1 MKLLLTLMMALCV
14 SLPAN
19 AQAANLIIAQA
30 ANFMP
35 AMQEIIPA
43 FEKETG
49 IKVQATY
56 TSTGKLYGQ
65 IISGAPFDMFLAAD
79 TLRPEKLFAENLV
92 QEPFI
97 YAKGRIVLWTRNEKL
112 CGKSWKESISSPDVT
127 HIAIA
132 NTETAPYGTVAK
144 IALEKEQLWTTIQPK
159 LAIGQSI
166 SQVFQYVATRAADA
180 GFCAYSYMFTPEGK
194 NGCFVPVK
202 EAPMV
207 IQKACILK
215 STPNKQAAEKF
226 AAFLGSPTVTAIKS
240 KYGYE

>member
-1 MKLLLTLMMALCV
+1 MKRLLTFMMILCV
-14 SLPAN
+14 ALPAH
-19 AQAANLIIAQA
+19 AHAADLVIAQA

-35 AMQEIIPA
+35 AMKEIIPA

-49 IKVQATY
+49 LTVQATY

-65 IISGAPFDMFLAAD
+65 IISGAPFDIFLAAD
-79 TLRPEKLFAENLV
+79 TRRPEKLFAENLAL
-92 QEPFI
+92 EPFV
-97 YAKGRIVLWTRNEKL
+97 YAKGQIVLWTRNKKFCEKP
-112 CGKSWKESISSPDVT
+112 WKETLQSSAVT

-144 IALEKEQLWTTIQPK
+144 TALVNEKLWKELQPK

-166 SQVFQYVATRAADA
+166 SQVFQYVATGAADA

-194 NGCFVPVK
+194 KGCFVQIP
-202 EAPMV
+202 EAPKV

-215 STPNKQAAEKF
+215 NSQHKQAAQKF
-226 AAFLGSPTVTAIKS
+226 ATFLGSPKVAAIKH